1 MNKDK
6 WTQQLHDKLAD
17 REVAAPDDLWADIE
31 AALPKAPMEKGT
43 PKSLLIPL
51 RRWAIAASV
60 VALMA
65 GGGYLW
71 WKADQ
76 PKPSGQELAATT
88 TIVTP
93 QKPDS
98 PQPEPERLQPEAE
111 PTLPELETPQPNS
124 KALLSSVKPISSEAS
139 HSSETLVLSDKLV
152 PAETSQ
158 ESSSSQASE
167 SVSETA
173 NPIDEVKEDKSADE
187 TIRQLETQIAML
199 TPKSGKTA
207 SVSLYASNG
216 LSNQRKV
223 YGVRM
228 SDELAERYDLSQ
240 YMPVS
245 DARTRAA
252 ANPIYLVGYEERQKH
267 YQPLSFGLS
276 VGYPLSSR
284 LSLSTG
290 LVYTRLRSDFT
301 SVMSDV
307 SILRQQTLHYLG
319 IPLNVQ
325 YHLWHSGGLNVYL
338 STGAETDYNIKAKM
352 VSKGVEQQM
361 DRDRWQFSMQGAV
374 GIQYDVLPQLGLY
387 AEPGVKYYFDNGS
400 SVRNFFK
407 DKSLNFN
414 LQVGLRLNITK

>member
-43 PKSLLIPL
+43 QRSLLIPL

-60 VALMA
+60 VALVA

-76 PKPSGQELAATT
+76 PKADGQELAAATT
-88 TIVTP
+88 VVTP

-98 PQPEPERLQPEAE
+98 PLPEPERLQPE
-111 PTLPELETPQPNS
+111 PEISQP
-124 KALLSSVKPISSEAS
+124 KTGALLSSVKPV
-139 HSSETLVLSDKLV
+139 SSETPHLSETPVLSEEPV
-152 PAETSQ
+152 PTEASQ
-158 ESSSSQASE
+158 ESQSLQISE
-167 SVSETA
+167 PVPETVD
-173 NPIDEVKEDKSADE
+173 PIDEVKEDKPADE

-216 LSNQRKV
+216 LSHQQKV

-267 YQPLSFGLS
+267 YQPISYGLS

-325 YHLWHSGGLNVYL
+325 YHLWHSGSLNVYL
-338 STGAETDYNIKAKM
+338 STGAEADYNIKSKM

-400 SVRNFFK
+400 SVSNFFK
-407 DKSLNFN
+407 DKPLNLN

>member
-31 AALPKAPMEKGT
+31 AALSKAPMEKGAQ
-43 PKSLLIPL
+43 KSLLIPL

-60 VALMA
+60 VALVA

-76 PKPSGQELAATT
+76 PKPNGQELAATT

-98 PQPEPERLQPEAE
+98 PQPEPERLQPE
-111 PTLPELETPQPNS
+111 PEISQP
-124 KALLSSVKPISSEAS
+124 KTEALLSSVKPV
-139 HSSETLVLSDKLV
+139 SSETPHLSETPVLSEEPV
-152 PAETSQ
+152 PTEASQ
-158 ESSSSQASE
+158 ESQSLQISE
-167 SVSETA
+167 PVTEMVD
-173 NPIDEVKEDKSADE
+173 PIDEVKEDKPADE

-216 LSNQRKV
+216 LSHQQKV

-267 YQPLSFGLS
+267 YQPISYGLS

-319 IPLNVQ
+319 VPLNVQ
-325 YHLWHSGGLNVYL
+325 YHLWHSGNLNVYL
-338 STGAETDYNIKAKM
+338 STGAEADYNIKSKM

-361 DRDRWQFSMQGAV
+361 DRDRWQFSIQGAV

-387 AEPGVKYYFDNGS
+387 AEPGVKYYFDNGCP
-400 SVRNFFK
+400 VRNFFK
-407 DKSLNFN
+407 DKPLNLN
-414 LQVGLRLNITK
+414 LQVGLRLNITQ

>member
-31 AALPKAPMEKGT
+31 AALSKAPMEKGARR
-43 PKSLLIPL
+43 SLLIPL

-60 VALMA
+60 VALVA

-71 WKADQ
+71 WKMDQ
-76 PKPSGQELAATT
+76 PKADGQELAAATT
-88 TIVTP
+88 VVTP

-98 PQPEPERLQPEAE
+98 PLPEPEISQPEIEIPQPETEKPLSEAEVLQPESE
-111 PTLPELETPQPNS
+111 ELI
-124 KALLSSVKPISSEAS
+124 SSVEPVSSE
-139 HSSETLVLSDKLV
+139 V
-152 PAETSQ
+152 PHPT
-158 ESSSSQASE
+158 
-167 SVSETA
+167 
-173 NPIDEVKEDKSADE
+173 DEVKEDKSADEVKEGQSVDE

-199 TPKSGKTA
+199 TPQPGKKAT
-207 SVSLYASNG
+207 VSLYASNG
-216 LSNQRKV
+216 LSNQQKV

-228 SDELAERYDLSQ
+228 SDELAERYDLSA

-245 DARTRAA
+245 GARTRASG
-252 ANPIYLVGYEERQKH
+252 NPIYLVGYEERQKH

-276 VGYPLSSR
+276 VGYPLSSC

-307 SILRQQTLHYLG
+307 SIMRQQTLHYLG
-319 IPLNVQ
+319 VPLNVQ
-325 YHLWHSGGLNVYL
+325 YHLWHSGSLNVYL
-338 STGAETDYNIKAKM
+338 STGAEADYNIKTKM

-361 DRDRWQFSMQGAV
+361 DRDRWQFSIQGAV

-400 SVRNFFK
+400 PVRNFFK
-407 DKSLNFN
+407 DKPLNLN
-414 LQVGLRLNITK
+414 LQVGLRLNITQ

>member
-98 PQPEPERLQPEAE
+98 PQPEPERLQPE
-111 PTLPELETPQPNS
+111 PEISQP
-124 KALLSSVKPISSEAS
+124 KTGALLSSVKPV
-139 HSSETLVLSDKLV
+139 SSETPHLSETPVLSEEPV
-152 PAETSQ
+152 PTEASQ
-158 ESSSSQASE
+158 ESQSLQISE
-167 SVSETA
+167 PVPETVD
-173 NPIDEVKEDKSADE
+173 PIDEVKEDKSADE

-267 YQPLSFGLS
+267 YQPISYGLS

-325 YHLWHSGGLNVYL
+325 YHLWHSGGLNIYL
-338 STGAETDYNIKAKM
+338 STGAEADYNIKAKM

-400 SVRNFFK
+400 SVSNFFK

>member
-98 PQPEPERLQPEAE
+98 PQPEPERLQPE
-111 PTLPELETPQPNS
+111 PEISQP
-124 KALLSSVKPISSEAS
+124 KTGALLSSVKPV
-139 HSSETLVLSDKLV
+139 SSETPHLSETPVLSEEPV
-152 PAETSQ
+152 PTEASQ
-158 ESSSSQASE
+158 ESQSLQISE
-167 SVSETA
+167 PVPETVD
-173 NPIDEVKEDKSADE
+173 PIDEVKEDKSADE

-216 LSNQRKV
+216 LSHQQKV

-267 YQPLSFGLS
+267 YQPISYGLS

-338 STGAETDYNIKAKM
+338 STGAEADYNIKAKM

-400 SVRNFFK
+400 SVSNFFK

>member
-43 PKSLLIPL
+43 QRSLLIPL

-60 VALMA
+60 VALVA

-98 PQPEPERLQPEAE
+98 PQPEPERLQPE
-111 PTLPELETPQPNS
+111 PELSQP
-124 KALLSSVKPISSEAS
+124 KTEALLSSVKPV
-139 HSSETLVLSDKLV
+139 SSETPHLSETPVLSEEPV
-152 PAETSQ
+152 PTEASQ
-158 ESSSSQASE
+158 ESQSLQISE
-167 SVSETA
+167 PVPETVD
-173 NPIDEVKEDKSADE
+173 PIDEVKEDKSADE

-216 LSNQRKV
+216 LSNQQKV

-228 SDELAERYDLSQ
+228 SDELAERYDLSA

-245 DARTRAA
+245 GARTRAA
-252 ANPIYLVGYEERQKH
+252 GNPIYLVGYEERQKH
-267 YQPLSFGLS
+267 YQPISYGLS

-338 STGAETDYNIKAKM
+338 STGAEADYNIKAKM

-400 SVRNFFK
+400 SVSNFFK

>member
-60 VALMA
+60 VALVA

-71 WKADQ
+71 WKMDQ
-76 PKPSGQELAATT
+76 PKADGQELAAATT
-88 TIVTP
+88 VVTP

-98 PQPEPERLQPEAE
+98 PLPEPEISQPEIEIPQPETEKPLSEAEVLQPESE
-111 PTLPELETPQPNS
+111 KLI
-124 KALLSSVKPISSEAS
+124 SSVEPVSSE
-139 HSSETLVLSDKLV
+139 V
-152 PAETSQ
+152 PHPTEEVKEGKSA
-158 ESSSSQASE
+158 
-167 SVSETA
+167 
-173 NPIDEVKEDKSADE
+173 DEVKEDKSADE

-199 TPKSGKTA
+199 TPKSGKKAT
-207 SVSLYASNG
+207 VSLYASNG
-216 LSNQRKV
+216 LSNQQKV

-228 SDELAERYDLSQ
+228 SDELAERYDLSA

-245 DARTRAA
+245 GARTRAA
-252 ANPIYLVGYEERQKH
+252 GNPIYLVGYEERQKH

-276 VGYPLSSR
+276 VGYPLSSW

-325 YHLWHSGGLNVYL
+325 YHLWHSGGLNIYL
-338 STGAETDYNIKAKM
+338 STGAEADYNIKAKM

-400 SVRNFFK
+400 SVSNFFK

-414 LQVGLRLNITK
+414 LQVGLRLNITQ